1 MQYQQ
6 YPNTPRAQLCTSRG
20 LAKTILL
27 SMVTFGIYGI
37 YVMSKVSEDINIIA
51 TRYDGQKTNHY
62 CLMFFLFSWLTLG
75 IAPLVWFHKIS
86 NRIGAELV
94 RRNIPYSFDA
104 STYWLWSFLGSFIVV
119 GPFVYLHKLLKAMNM
134 LSASYNYYG

>member
-6 YPNTPRAQLCTSRG
+6 YPNVPRAQLCTSRN

-51 TRYDGQKTNHY
+51 TRYDGQKTTHY

-94 RRNIPYSFDA
+94 RRNIPYEFDA
-104 STYWLWSFLGSFIVV
+104 STYWLWSFIGSLIVV
-119 GPFVYLHKLLKAMNM
+119 GPFVYLHRLLKAMNM